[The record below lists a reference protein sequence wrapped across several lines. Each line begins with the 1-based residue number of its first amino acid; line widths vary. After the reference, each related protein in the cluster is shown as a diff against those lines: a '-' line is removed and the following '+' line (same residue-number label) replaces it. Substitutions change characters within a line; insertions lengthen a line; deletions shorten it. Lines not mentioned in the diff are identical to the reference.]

1 MDFDALP
8 ANAYALMAWGWARLA
23 PYYDALAARPLRA
36 ENVHEWLADWAR
48 LGKLLDESYWRLWA
62 DTTLDTTSAEA
73 EQRFNDFLENLQTPA
88 KAAEQ
93 TLKHKLLA
101 SGLQPENFA
110 VPLRNMRVEAEL
122 FHAENL
128 PLLNREQALSA
139 DYDRIKSLQTVLWEG
154 EEKTLV
160 QLYPLQLH
168 PDRAT
173 REQAWRL
180 TAERQAQ
187 DRAAINA
194 LWAQF
199 MSLRGQLAAN
209 AGLPDYRAYRWR
221 QLLRLD
227 YTPEDCASFH
237 DAIEQVVVP
246 AAERVYA
253 RKRELLGVD
262 SLRPWDVEADALGR
276 PALQPFASSDELQD
290 KAAQVFG
297 RIDPALGRWFDRMRA
312 DGCLD
317 LDNRKGKMPSAYC
330 AGFFVQKQPFVFMN
344 VVGTH
349 EDLMTLLHECGHAF
363 HVYECAHLPYHQQL
377 EIGTEFHEV
386 ASTTLEL
393 LGAPFLAEAGFYSE
407 ADAARARAQ
416 HLETM
421 LCFWPYVAVVDAF
434 QHWAYTHHA
443 AASDPANCDA
453 KWAELWQRFMRGVDW
468 AGLEE
473 YLADGWRM
481 KLHIHQVPFYYI
493 DYGLAQLGA
502 AQITMR
508 AQHDPQ
514 QTVADYRR
522 ALALGGTSTL
532 PELYAAAGARLA
544 FDAATLRPVVAFME
558 GVLAELNNF
567 SQNS

>member
-1 MDFDALP
+1 MPNFDTLP
-8 ANAYALMAWGWARLA
+8 THAYTLITWDWARLE
-23 PYYDALAARPLRA
+23 PYYDELAARPLIPA
-36 ENVHEWLADWAR
+36 TLQSWLTDWAR
-48 LGKLLDESYWRLWA
+48 LGKLLDETYWRLWV
-62 DTTLDTTSAEA
+62 DTTLDTTRSDV
-73 EQRFNDFLENLQTPA
+73 EQRFNDFLEKLQTPA

-93 TLKHKLLA
+93 KLKHKLLA
-101 SGLQPENFA
+101 SGLQPQDFA
-110 VPLRNMRVEAEL
+110 VPLRNMRVEADL
-122 FHAENL
+122 FRAENL

-139 DYDRIKSLQTVLWEG
+139 EYDRIKSLQTVVWEG

-168 PDRAT
+168 PDRGL
-173 REQAWRL
+173 REQAWRA

-187 DRAAINA
+187 DRDAINA
-194 LWAQF
+194 LWGQF
-199 MSLRGQLAAN
+199 MDLRGQLAAN
-209 AGLPDYRAYRWR
+209 AGLANYREYRWR

-227 YTPEDCASFH
+227 YTPDDCAHFH

-246 AAERVYA
+246 AVERIHT
-253 RKRELLGVD
+253 RRCELMGVD
-262 SLRPWDVEADALGR
+262 SLRPWDVEADPQGK
-276 PALQPFASSDELQD
+276 PALQPFTTSSELQD
-290 KAAQVFG
+290 KAAHVFQW
-297 RIDPALGRWFDRMRA
+297 IDPALHGYFQQMRDA
-312 DGCLD
+312 GCLD

-330 AGFFVQKQPFVFMN
+330 AGFYVQKQPFVFMN

-393 LGAPFLAEAGFYSE
+393 LGAPFLAEAGFYNE
-407 ADAARARAQ
+407 ADAARARVQ

-434 QHWAYTHHA
+434 QHWAYTHHEA
-443 AASDPANCDA
+443 ARDPAHCDA
-453 KWAELWQRFMRGVDW
+453 QWSQLWARFMRGVNW
-468 AGLEE
+468 SGLDK

-502 AQITMR
+502 VQIALRTR
-508 AQHDPQ
+508 HDPARA
-514 QTVADYRR
+514 VADYRR
-522 ALALGGTSTL
+522 ALASGGTRTL
-532 PELYAAAGARLA
+532 PELYAAAGAKLA
-544 FDAATLRPVVAFME
+544 FDADTLAEAVMFME
-558 GVLAELNNF
+558 DEIARHL
-567 SQNS
+567 